1 MSINDIISVNFYEI
15 VYVCNKNCE
24 KQKFENKN
32 CGSFYIF
39 LIYFNFYFLFL
50 YFHFCQLHFKNKILS
65 RIANIYDGYW
75 HKLTKKLFKK

>member
-1 MSINDIISVNFYEI
+1 MAVNDAISVNFQI

-39 LIYFNFYFLFL
+39 LIYFNFYFNFPFL
-50 YFHFCQLHFKNKILS
+50 TITFQKQNFVTNSKHI
-65 RIANIYDGYW
+65 
-75 HKLTKKLFKK
+75 